1 VLKNR
6 IIPCLDVK
14 NGRVV
19 KGINFVNLVD
29 AGDPVE
35 QAKIYDEQGADELC
49 FLDITASNE
58 NRNIILDT
66 VKKTAEKCF
75 IPLTVGGGVR
85 TLEDIRNLLLAG
97 ADKVS
102 INTAAV
108 NNKNL
113 VKESSEKFGSQ
124 CIVVAVDAK
133 KVQENKWEIFT
144 HGGRKSTGIDAL
156 KFVEK
161 MESLGAGE
169 ILLTSMDRDG
179 TKKGYDLDL
188 TKKVSNLVNIPV
200 IASGGV
206 GSLEHLHQ
214 GIKIGKA
221 NAVLAASIFHFGE
234 FSIQDAKKYLD
245 SMGIPVR
252 IRKMFKTL
260 EELITI
266 IRQRKGS
273 SVEESYT
280 NKLLND
286 KKLSIEKVKEEI
298 AELIDAIE
306 KNTNKVHEAAD
317 VLYHLMVLLE
327 ANGIKIDDVMDE
339 LKKWQKK

>member
-1 VLKNR
+1 MLKNR

-19 KGINFVNLVD
+19 KGINFVDLVD

-75 IPLTVGGGVR
+75 VPLTVGGGVR
-85 TLEDIRNLLLAG
+85 SLEDIRNLLLAG

-108 NNKNL
+108 NNKDL
-113 VKESSEKFGSQ
+113 VKKSSEKFGSQ

-133 KVQENKWEIFT
+133 KVSENKWEIFT

-188 TKKVSNLVNIPV
+188 TKKVSNLVNIPI
-200 IASGGV
+200 IASGGM
-206 GSLEHLHQ
+206 GETNHIESLY
-214 GIKIGKA
+214 GRT
-221 NAVLAASIFHFGE
+221 S
-234 FSIQDAKKYLD
+234 
-245 SMGIPVR
+245 P
-252 IRKMFKTL
+252 
-260 EELITI
+260 
-266 IRQRKGS
+266 
-273 SVEESYT
+273 
-280 NKLLND
+280 
-286 KKLSIEKVKEEI
+286 
-298 AELIDAIE
+298 DAICVSHVLHY
-306 KNTNKVHEAAD
+306 NK
-317 VLYHLMVLLE
+317 Y
-327 ANGIKIDDVMDE
+327 NIKDLRKTFDE
-339 LKKWQKK
+339 LKLPIRHL